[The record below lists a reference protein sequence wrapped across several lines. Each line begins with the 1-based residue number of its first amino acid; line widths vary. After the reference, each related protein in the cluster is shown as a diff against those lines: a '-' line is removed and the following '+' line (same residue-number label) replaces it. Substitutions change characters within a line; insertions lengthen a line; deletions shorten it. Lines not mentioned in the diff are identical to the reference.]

1 MANKKTKKDFY
12 KELYTFV
19 ENSTMANKTEM
30 LGFIDHELELLD
42 KKASSKAMTKTQK
55 ENEDIKANLVAYLED
70 VGEPVTITDIIAKA
84 DGFGDYTN
92 QKISALMS
100 QLVKAGAVERVEKG
114 KKTYFKA
121 IAD

>member
-1 MANKKTKKDFY
+1 MANKKTKKDYFAEIY
-12 KELYTFV
+12 SIVEKANV
-19 ENSTMANKTEM
+19 ENKVDI
-30 LGFIDHELELLD
+30 LGFIDHQVELLE
-42 KKASSKAMTKTQK
+42 KKSSSKTMTKTQK
-55 ENEDIKANLVAYLED
+55 ENEDIKASIVAYLED

>member
-1 MANKKTKKDFY
+1 MAVKKTKKDYFAEIY
-12 KELYTFV
+12 AIIEKATV
-19 ENSTMANKTEM
+19 ENKVEI
-30 LGFIDHELELLD
+30 LGFIDHQVELLE
-42 KKASSKAMTKTQK
+42 KKSSSKTMTKTQK
-55 ENEDIKANLVAYLED
+55 ENEDIKASIVACLAEI
-70 VGEPVTITDIIAKA
+70 GEPVTITEFISKA
-84 DGFGDYTN
+84 DGFGEYTN

>member
-1 MANKKTKKDFY
+1 MANKKTKKDYFAEIY
-12 KELYTFV
+12 SIVEKANV
-19 ENSTMANKTEM
+19 ENKVDI
-30 LGFIDHELELLD
+30 LGFIDHQVELLE
-42 KKASSKAMTKTQK
+42 KKSSSKAMTKTQK

-100 QLVKAGAVERVEKG
+100 QLVKAGVVERVEKG